1 MSFNFLF
8 ERSEE
13 KASSSFK
20 NNEPE
25 FILARFMQVGASI
38 SSKKS
43 SIFYLFWA
51 PSNVSNNL
59 FLSLS
64 PWLLLRIEY
73 SSSEVSLWISSSS
86 F

>member
-1 MSFNFLF
+1 VSFNFLF

-43 SIFYLFWA
+43 SIFYLF
-51 PSNVSNNL
+51 
-59 FLSLS
+59 
-64 PWLLLRIEY
+64 
-73 SSSEVSLWISSSS
+73 
-86 F
+86 